1 MMTPCKTDDF
11 KFPPHMFFQNLLHA
25 LSHLKNHAEVL
36 PVLQAHLLRFQGL
49 SGFCLTYQ
57 GKALLGSLSDSVSG
71 LKTFEHQGLR
81 ADYAFD
87 EEPPAEALS
96 ALNIMVFAVVRLH
109 QSYRELEALSAAKNR
124 EVYEA
129 LQRLRET
136 QEQLIDAE
144 KMGALGGLVAGMAH
158 ELNTPLGIGVTA
170 LSSLQEEIQRLQHQ
184 ASAGTLSRKGMDESL
199 STAQEL
205 TQLMQVHLQEAVVLV
220 EQFKRIAPRQNYEQM
235 QLLDL
240 KAHLQ
245 DVVAVFETVFD
256 GQETRDTT
264 GILPHAEPIP
274 VQIQFKTEADL
285 WVYTY
290 PQAWLQVIHEL
301 LKNSYTHGFA
311 QGTCNG
317 EPPQIEITLEPFEV
331 QQQGISALLNLM
343 DHRLQNQEGGGL
355 AIHEIEGPQQWRL
368 HYRDNGMGVPAEL
381 KDVLFEPFV
390 TRNKSAFSGLGLYMV
405 YNLVHQKLSG
415 EIHLLNSPQGFLLE
429 MIFPV
434 SAEPE
439 LPLL

>member
-1 MMTPCKTDDF
+1 MSFDTGTEAF
-11 KFPPHMFFQNLLHA
+11 ETSPHVFFQTLLQA
-25 LSHLKNHAEVL
+25 LSHLKNREEVL

-49 SGFCLTYQ
+49 CGFQLTYQ
-57 GKALLGSLSDSVSG
+57 GKVLLGTLPETVEH
-71 LKTFEHQGLR
+71 LKTFEHQGLQ
-81 ADYAFD
+81 ADYAFHAL
-87 EEPPAEALS
+87 PSAESLS

-170 LSSLQEEIQRLQHQ
+170 LSSLQEEIQQLQNRV
-184 ASAGTLSRKGMDESL
+184 SAGTLSRKGMDESL
-199 STAQEL
+199 GSFQQL

-240 KAHLQ
+240 KAYLQ
-245 DVVAVFETVFD
+245 EVVSSFEPRRADKNDAGIAVNLHVASE
-256 GQETRDTT
+256 
-264 GILPHAEPIP
+264 EPL
-274 VQIQFKTEADL
+274 E
-285 WVYTY
+285 VYTY
-290 PQAWLQVIHEL
+290 PQAWFQIIQEL
-301 LKNSYTHGFA
+301 LNNTYIHGFHEA
-311 QGTCNG
+311 QGG
-317 EPPQIEITLEPFEV
+317 EPKPCEGAGADVPQIDIVLEPFQV

-343 DHRLQNQEGGGL
+343 DHRLQSQEGQGL
-355 AIHEIEGPQQWRL
+355 EIHEIEGPQQWRL
-368 HYRDNGMGVPAEL
+368 RYRDNGQGVRADL

-390 TRNKSAFSGLGLYMV
+390 TRSKSEFSGLGLYMV

-415 EIHLLNSPQGFLLE
+415 EIHLLNSPQGFSLE
-429 MIFPV
+429 MIFPLSV
-434 SAEPE
+434 EAEPPF
-439 LPLL
+439 L